1 MNNKG
6 KDFNNLKLLIS
17 IFLIYMDKEI
27 VEKKIFQ
34 MAVCEL
40 VNADLISKCRLLVA
54 SNKPNFKAEVA
65 IVESLTH
72 STW

>member
-6 KDFNNLKLLIS
+6 KDFNNLKQLLIS

-27 VEKKIFQ
+27 VEK
-34 MAVCEL
+34 
-40 VNADLISKCRLLVA
+40 
-54 SNKPNFKAEVA
+54 KPNFKAEVA